1 MGGGGTCRE
10 QENRTTSSTLFK
22 NELQCKKKQ
31 RKKENG
37 VQCHIYDKRLHC
49 GVEYVNL
56 SKLCAPKGFSFL
68 TFAEF
73 LLKGRLTNT
82 TTTNPTIVNRAFS
95 LTWPASLQIYW
106 NKRSRLHKKKVRL
119 PQDRFGY
126 QHGRRFIV
134 LEHQYGRR
142 DVMWKNSIGAFLSLG
157 CSGSGSV
164 IRDHSDHGRSNEPMK
179 PLWTRIHG
187 FIWPTMIQMISD
199 HWSWSGSYQRNVPYI
214 CLPKLACEYNR
225 ISYLS
230 ITDEVSLAK
239 RRGAMKGSST
249 PKLTRGS
256 TPTLWLESKF
266 LVVGRLSNYDD
277 DEDNFI

>member
-1 MGGGGTCRE
+1 MGGGLAG
-10 QENRTTSSTLFK
+10 NRRTVRPSPPYLKMSY
-22 NELQCKKKQ
+22 NVKKKK
-31 RKKENG
+31 RKKKEFSVRKSNN
-37 VQCHIYDKRLHC
+37 YDKRLHY

-56 SKLCAPKGFSFL
+56 SRLCAPKGFSFL
-68 TFAEF
+68 TSAEF

-82 TTTNPTIVNRAFS
+82 TTKKPTIVNRAFS

-119 PQDRFGY
+119 PQDWFGH

-164 IRDHSDHGRSNEPMK
+164 IRDHSDHGRSNELMN

-187 FIWPTMIQMISD
+187 FIWSTMIQMISD
-199 HWSWSGSYQRNVPYI
+199 HWSWSGSYQKERTRH
-214 CLPKLACEYNR
+214 LLTK
-225 ISYLS
+225 
-230 ITDEVSLAK
+230 VSL
-239 RRGAMKGSST
+239 RIQPHFIPLHYWWSLSRETS
-249 PKLTRGS
+249 
-256 TPTLWLESKF
+256 PTT
-266 LVVGRLSNYDD
+266 GR
-277 DEDNFI
+277 DERQQ